1 MDSPTPNYPN
11 PHHEQTALEVTDMN
25 LSTTETPPRIPEG
38 WTNRPADLK
47 GWFEPGSGETYLA
60 RCHGLKDVSLVLTT
74 TPETG
79 ELRYIITSNKVY
91 YIGNLMDEHIHQI
104 IKPTTWPD
112 ILATLSRSGG
122 RDLTTKKLELVDV
135 PEDER
140 PRDDEVIEG
149 RKHFVPA

>member
-1 MDSPTPNYPN
+1 MDSPTPYLPK
-11 PHHEQTALEVTDMN
+11 PLYEETPLEVDDMN
-25 LSTTETPPRIPEG
+25 PSTTETLPRIPEG

-79 ELRYIITSNKVY
+79 EFRYIITSNKIY

-112 ILATLSRSGG
+112 ILAALSRRGG
-122 RDLTTKKLELVDV
+122 RALRTKKLGLVDV
-135 PEDER
+135 PEDEQ
-140 PRDDEVIEG
+140 PRDNEVIEG